1 MSHNQQVI
9 NVYLDDLRPC
19 PKGFVLAKN
28 AEECIRLLRENKVD
42 VMSMDHDLG
51 WDEMNGTD
59 LAHELVR
66 LNLYANEIYLHSS
79 SMIGRQN
86 MYKCFMDHKPE
97 YVKVSIQPPSDE
109 TYRRIANLI

>member
-9 NVYLDDLRPC
+9 NIYLDDLRPC

-86 MYKCFMDHKPE
+86 MYKCFMDHKPDH
-97 YVKVSIQPPSDE
+97 VKVSIQPPSDE
-109 TYRRIANLI
+109 TYRRIANQN

>member
-1 MSHNQQVI
+1 VSSDNVI

-19 PKGFVLAKN
+19 PKGFILAKN
-28 AEECIRLLRENKVD
+28 AEECIKLLQEYKVD

-59 LAHELVR
+59 LAHELCR

-79 SMIGRQN
+79 SMVGRMN
-86 MYKCFMDHKPE
+86 MYKCFVEHKPDF
-97 YVKVSIQPPSDE
+97 VKVSMNPPSDE
-109 TYRRIANLI
+109 IYKRIANIN